1 MAVDFTPDPK
11 LYPFTS
17 RWFDSSRGR
26 MHYVDEGPTGSK
38 GPALLLCHGNPTW
51 SFLYRDVIVALRDRF
66 RCIAPDYLGFGLSE
80 RPSDF
85 GYTAAEHAKVLG
97 ELIDHLNL
105 DGYLSMGQDWG
116 GPISLAAAVER
127 AERVAGVVLGNTWFW
142 PADTL
147 VMKVFSTV
155 MSSPPLQYAILR
167 HNFFVERLMPPG
179 AARRLTPAVMAHYRG
194 VQPGPGE
201 RVGVARFPKEI
212 LAARPLLQRLA
223 DQVPARL
230 GSKPTLIIWGMR
242 DPAFKPGSTIAR
254 VRAAFT
260 DHVVVELP
268 NAKHFIQ
275 EDAPDEIA
283 AAITQR
289 FG

>member
-26 MHYVDEGPTGSK
+26 MHYIDEGPAGFK
-38 GPALLLCHGNPTW
+38 GPPLVMCHGNPTW
-51 SFLYRDVIVALRDRF
+51 SFLYRNVVIALRDQF

-80 RPSDF
+80 RPAGF
-85 GYTAAEHAKVLG
+85 GYTAAEHAQVLG

-116 GPISLAAAVER
+116 GPISLAAAVDR
-127 AERVAGVVLGNTWFW
+127 ADRVAGVILGNTWFW
-142 PADTL
+142 PADPL
-147 VMKVFSTV
+147 AMKVFSAA
-155 MSSPPLQYAILR
+155 MSSPPLQYAILQ
-167 HNFFVERLMPPG
+167 HNFFVNRLMPP
-179 AARRLTPAVMAHYRG
+179 AACRLTPEVMAHYRG
-194 VQPGPGE
+194 VQPAPAD

-212 LAARPLLQRLA
+212 VAARPLLQRLVE
-223 DQVPARL
+223 QVPARL
-230 GSKPTLIIWGMR
+230 GSKPALIVWGMR
-242 DPAFKPGSTIAR
+242 DPAFKSGAMIAR
-254 VRAAFT
+254 VRAAFD
-260 DHVVVELP
+260 DHVFVELP
-268 NAKHFIQ
+268 HAKHFIQ

-283 AAITQR
+283 RAIVDR